1 MAEWILGSTIL
12 VDALVGL
19 LRQCECICCSLEIGI
34 VYVRH
39 DISTTTSMSLVG
51 VIRICLFAALTGII
65 LTYCTWVFL

>member
-12 VDALVGL
+12 VDDLVGL

-39 DISTTTSMSLVG
+39 DIFGAVT
-51 VIRICLFAALTGII
+51 RIQVLFFCRRLLTEGLQKLDCLG
-65 LTYCTWVFL
+65 